1 MLRVGDHVMLK
12 PGLVLGKK
20 YGTVTFGRYHVPYLH
35 KVLRVYKLS
44 STNTVYCNCKGYPC
58 ECGTFSEPMLDVAK
72 FHIGDLVKIVY
83 TEEPKQSAYIGKVST
98 IKGIDYKPEEGF
110 VYHIK
115 DDCGFFDWYEKDL
128 ESCSNGDDVHQ
139 IVKETVDNGLE
150 DLKNVLENNEN
161 QLQRKDS
168 NILSGE
174 RVKGSRVHGR
184 LSQASVRSRPLRD
197 AKSVRGK

>member
-20 YGTVTFGRYHVPYLH
+20 YGTVTFGRYHVPYLR
-35 KVLRVYKLS
+35 KVLKVYKLS

-72 FHIGDLVKIVY
+72 FHIGDLVKVVY
-83 TEEPKQSAYIGKVST
+83 TEDQNQSEYVGMVSV

-110 VYHIK
+110 IYRIK
-115 DDCGFFDWYEKDL
+115 DDCGFYSWKETDLEICTVDKDL
-128 ESCSNGDDVHQ
+128 KELSVVLDD
-139 IVKETVDNGLE
+139 
-150 DLKNVLENNEN
+150 EN
-161 QLQRKDS
+161 QLQSKDS

-184 LSQASVRSRPLRD
+184 FSQASVRSRPLRD